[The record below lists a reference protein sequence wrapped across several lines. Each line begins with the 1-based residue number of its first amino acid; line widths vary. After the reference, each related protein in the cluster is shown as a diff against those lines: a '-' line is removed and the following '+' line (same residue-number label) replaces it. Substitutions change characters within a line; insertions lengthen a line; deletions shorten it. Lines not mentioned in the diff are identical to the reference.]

1 MDVQF
6 GVLADF
12 ASITREGKLNI
23 LGIFDQISPPQLPFA
38 LPIFYVVVT
47 YSANPAEFEMV
58 KSVSIRLMTQDGAGP
73 LMQLEQEMTIPRS
86 PRPGMR
92 STINQ
97 VNAIMGFPFQEP
109 GTYEF
114 AILIDGQTRG
124 GIPLHVLAPPGGQ
137 DESAS

>member
-1 MDVQF
+1 MDVNLA
-6 GVLADF
+6 VLADF

-23 LGIFDQISPPQLPFA
+23 LGIFDQISPPSLPFA

-47 YSANPAEFEMV
+47 YSANPAEFDMV
-58 KSVSIRLMTQDGAGP
+58 KRVNIRLMTEDGGGP
-73 LMQLEQEMTIPRS
+73 LLQLEQEMTIPRP

-109 GTYEF
+109 GTHEF
-114 AILIDGQTRG
+114 AILIDGQTAG
-124 GIPLHVLAPPGGQ
+124 GIPLHVIAPP
-137 DESAS
+137 EATR